1 MNAGERRVLLSH
13 TSPGGPTAK
22 HVRGSLI
29 ASSLQTLREV
39 GLYDRYIALLHP
51 TYRDE
56 VLFAL
61 ASSWLPLAVAEAHYQ
76 ACEELD
82 LDEARMAA
90 LGEAVSKRIMGTYLG
105 TLVRTGRGIGPL
117 SPWLV
122 LNQYHRV
129 CERIVDGGTFI
140 VTETGPKD
148 AVVETRGLA
157 LFQFRYFRKAA
168 LGIFR
173 GAALMFAKSC
183 HVRELPGA
191 NKHDLLVVSL
201 SWV

>member
-1 MNAGERRVLLSH
+1 VSVDERRVLLSH
-13 TSPGGPTAK
+13 TSPGGPSAK

-39 GLYDRYIALLHP
+39 GLYDRYLKRLPA
-51 TYRDE
+51 TFRDD

-61 ASSWLPLAVAEAHYQ
+61 ASSWLPMAAAEAHYQ
-76 ACEELD
+76 ACEELE
-82 LDEARMAA
+82 LDELQMSS
-90 LGEAVSKRIMGTYLG
+90 LGETVSKRIMGTYLG
-105 TLVRTGRGIGPL
+105 TLVRSGRGIGPL

-122 LNQYHRV
+122 LHQYHRV
-129 CERIVDGGTFI
+129 CERIVDGGVFI

-148 AVVETRGLA
+148 ALVETRGLP

-173 GAALMFAKSC
+173 GASLMFAKSC
-183 HVRELPGA
+183 HARELPAA
-191 NKHDLLVVSL
+191 NKRDQLIVGL